1 MTENAPGPR
10 EMLALVA
17 DQQRSVAGQMGAFVP
32 AILLAWALAWLGGF
46 GALWLNG
53 TGALPLEVAA
63 VVFIVLLIGAGAAS
77 VVAGV
82 RSSRGVRT
90 GKDAAFV
97 GTVYGQAW
105 WIGTLAIFGIG
116 RALVANGMPED
127 LLAVFYPSG
136 YVFFAGLMYVLGAAL
151 WRAVPMLV
159 LGLWSILVSVVAPF
173 AGTPT
178 HFLVFALAGGAGFLA
193 GAVWTWLWSRS
204 ARRRVGGG
212 DRA

>member
-1 MTENAPGPR
+1 MTENEPTPR

-32 AILLAWALAWLGGF
+32 VILFAWAIAWFGGF
-46 GALWLNG
+46 GALWLSA
-53 TGALPLEVAA
+53 TGALAIEAA
-63 VVFIVLLIGAGAAS
+63 AIVFIVLLVGAGAAS
-77 VVAGV
+77 VVAGI
-82 RSSRGVRT
+82 RSGRGVRT

-116 RALVANGMPED
+116 RALVANGMAEG

-136 YVFFAGLMYVLGAAL
+136 YVFFAGLMYVLGATL

-159 LGLWSILVSVVAPF
+159 LGLWAILVSVVAPF
-173 AGTPT
+173 IGAPT
-178 HFLVFALAGGAGFLA
+178 HFLVFALAGGAGFLV
-193 GAVWTWLWSRS
+193 GAVWTQLWSRS
-204 ARRRVGGG
+204 ARRRLGSSDG
-212 DRA
+212 A

>member
-1 MTENAPGPR
+1 MTENEPSPR

-32 AILLAWALAWLGGF
+32 LILLVWALAWSGGF

-53 TGALPLEVAA
+53 TGVLPLEVAA
-63 VVFIVLLIGAGAAS
+63 VVFIALLIGAGAVS
-77 VVAGV
+77 VVAGI

-127 LLAVFYPSG
+127 LLTVFYPSG

-159 LGLWSILVSVVAPF
+159 LGLWSILVAVVAPF

-178 HFLVFALAGGAGFLA
+178 HFLVFALAGGAGYLA

-204 ARRRVGGG
+204 ARRRVGAG
-212 DRA
+212 DGA